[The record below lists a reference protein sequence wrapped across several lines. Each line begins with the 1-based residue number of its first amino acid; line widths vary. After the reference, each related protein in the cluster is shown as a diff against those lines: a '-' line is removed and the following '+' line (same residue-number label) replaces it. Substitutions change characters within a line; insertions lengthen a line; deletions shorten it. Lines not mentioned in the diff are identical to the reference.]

1 MSQHPESII
10 HPLAHVAKEAKI
22 GRGAN
27 IGPFCLIGPHV
38 SIGENTILK
47 SHVSIEGHTEVGSD
61 NYFHS
66 FSVIGSEPQD
76 LSYHREPTKVII
88 GNKNTFR
95 EFISINR
102 GTLKQQGLTKIG
114 NEGFFMA
121 YCHMGHDVTIG
132 DKVRIVNSCNL
143 AGHVTVGD
151 YVILS
156 GATNVGQFI
165 NIGKAAFLGG
175 GSAVDR
181 DIPCFSTAFGNR
193 VMLKGINI
201 VGLKRLGYDKQH
213 ISELVEFYRMMEISS
228 MSAKSY
234 AEQSLD
240 IEDYKYNPLVREFSS
255 FIKNSKAGIPSF
267 MP

>member
-1 MSQHPESII
+1 MSHHPESII
-10 HPLAHVAKEAKI
+10 HPSAQVSKESKIAK
-22 GRGAN
+22 GVN
-27 IGPFCLIGPHV
+27 VGPFCVIGPHV
-38 SIGENTILK
+38 SIGENTVLK
-47 SHVSIEGHTEVGSD
+47 SHICIEGHTDIGSD
-61 NYFHS
+61 NYFYS
-66 FSVIGSEPQD
+66 FVVVGSEPQD
-76 LSYHREPTKVII
+76 LSYHQEATKVII

-102 GTLKQQGLTKIG
+102 GTLKQDGVTKIG

-121 YCHMGHDVTIG
+121 YSHMGHDVTIG

-143 AGHVTVGD
+143 AGHVTIGD
-151 YVILS
+151 SVILS

-165 NIGKAAFLGG
+165 TIGKAAFLGG

-201 VGLKRLGYDKQH
+201 VGLKRMGYDKQH

-234 AEQSLD
+234 AEQALD
-240 IEDYKYNPLVREFSS
+240 LDEYKYNPLVKDFAS

>member
-1 MSQHPESII
+1 M
-10 HPLAHVAKEAKI
+10 
-22 GRGAN
+22 
-27 IGPFCLIGPHV
+27 IGPDVEIGDQNV
-38 SIGENTILK
+38 LK
-47 SHVSIEGHTEVGSD
+47 SHVVIEGHTKIGIK

-66 FSVIGSEPQD
+66 FTVVGSYPQD
-76 LSYHREPTKVII
+76 LSYKGEPTKVQI
-88 GNKNTFR
+88 GNNNTFR

-102 GTLKQQGLTKIG
+102 GTLKQDGMTKIG
-114 NEGFFMA
+114 NDGFFMA
-121 YCHMGHDVTIG
+121 YTHLGHDVTIG

-143 AGHVTVGD
+143 AGHVNVGD
-151 YVILS
+151 SVILS

-165 NIGKAAFLGG
+165 TIGKAAFLGG

-201 VGLKRLGYDKQH
+201 VGLKRMGYDKQH

-228 MSAKSY
+228 LNPKHY

-240 IEDYKYNPLVREFSS
+240 LEEYKYNPLIMEF
-255 FIKNSKAGIPSF
+255 
-267 MP
+267 